1 MATSRNWMA
10 EQLPLISLPQAGHV
24 SPSPLPESNR
34 DKMTSGISGRK
45 CFALLTKQSPFF
57 SWVKTF
63 LVSSVW
69 HSNVCVLTWK
79 ASALKSNR
87 LLFRLVPSMRP
98 TDEIEFGLLPTPRV
112 MPGNFS
118 RVNGK
123 IYETSLQSMAR
134 RGLLPTPVANDDNK
148 TPSAHLAMKARMK
161 GGPRYTIT
169 SLQVLAKAGLL
180 PTPRAT
186 EGKDPKGKTGNRTE
200 EAANRAGWTLSEMAK
215 LLPTPRAIYGEH
227 PGMTCPSHLTGAV
240 RLLPTV
246 RANKWGLPDSH
257 GSTEAWEQLAQTEM
271 GGSLNPEFV
280 EFMMGYPP
288 GWTELPE
295 DFGIETQQS
304 PLLPK
309 ASETE
314 CPD

>member
-1 MATSRNWMA
+1 
-10 EQLPLISLPQAGHV
+10 
-24 SPSPLPESNR
+24 
-34 DKMTSGISGRK
+34 
-45 CFALLTKQSPFF
+45 
-57 SWVKTF
+57 
-63 LVSSVW
+63 
-69 HSNVCVLTWK
+69 
-79 ASALKSNR
+79 
-87 LLFRLVPSMRP
+87 
-98 TDEIEFGLLPTPRV
+98 
-112 MPGNFS
+112 
-118 RVNGK
+118 
-123 IYETSLQSMAR
+123 
-134 RGLLPTPVANDDNK
+134 
-148 TPSAHLAMKARMK
+148 MKARMK